1 MNKEEIL
8 GIITDIVDPE
18 DQLTENTV
26 IAECEDIDS
35 LALLNL
41 FLEFRKVKKDLTI
54 TEFSNCKTIKNVI
67 NLLSE

>member
-8 GIITDIVDPE
+8 GIINDIVDPE

-67 NLLSE
+67 NLLLE

>member
-67 NLLSE
+67 NLLLE